1 MQGKLLCILFLR
13 FSCNEEGNKGRILNE
28 SGKRRIYCNILKH
41 LLTMSNPSILNKR
54 EKTLA
59 TSYFHS
65 NFQREKVNQIRCYKR
80 LSK

>member
-1 MQGKLLCILFLR
+1 MQGKLLCIFFLR
-13 FSCNEEGNKGRILNE
+13 FSCDEEGKEGRICNE

-59 TSYFHS
+59 TSKFHS
-65 NFQREKVNQIRCYKR
+65 HFQREKVNQSSC
-80 LSK
+80 

>member
-1 MQGKLLCILFLR
+1 MEGKLLCNLFLR
-13 FSCNEEGNKGRILNE
+13 FSCNEEGKEGRISNE

-59 TSYFHS
+59 TS
-65 NFQREKVNQIRCYKR
+65 
-80 LSK
+80 